1 MRTPRWLAEA
11 TAWSAA
17 LVLVAGVI
25 GAWSI
30 RAPTPARR
38 PRPRRRRC
46 RTSARCVRP
55 CRCRRPSRCPAA
67 GAARR
72 ARPRARTATGPQY
85 DAPPAQT
92 APPEQR
98 YAFLAGITDYRAPTH
113 DTIGAANDARF
124 IAALLERNGWL
135 PQNIRVVTDG
145 EATGAAIRSGLAWLA
160 GKSTP
165 GTFTLFHYSGHVKQ
179 VGSTEKLW
187 PVDRAFVTD
196 SEMGSL
202 LSRGT
207 GKLWVDIAGC
217 EAGGFMGSL
226 PSSRVLFSG
235 SSRSNQKSYEYPE
248 WGESIWT
255 GLLFDI
261 GTGQGAA
268 DADHERPGHRPARRC
283 ATRRTTPRRSP
294 AGSARTARRPPR
306 PPATPCVAG
315 RSPTRPP
322 DRPALRRSR
331 TPATMCT
338 QVADS

>member
-1 MRTPRWLAEA
+1 
-11 TAWSAA
+11 
-17 LVLVAGVI
+17 VLIAGLI

-30 RAPTPARR
+30 RGVDATQDAQAETPVLQTTREVHTRVPVQTASPAPGESSRTPAGFVTLG
-38 PRPRRRRC
+38 PP
-46 RTSARCVRP
+46 P
-55 CRCRRPSRCPAA
+55 
-67 GAARR
+67 
-72 ARPRARTATGPQY
+72 GPQY
-85 DAPPAQT
+85 DAPPAKT

-98 YAFLAGITDYRAPTH
+98 YAFLAGITDYRSPTH

-124 IAALLERNGWL
+124 IAALLQRNGWL

-196 SEMGSL
+196 SELGSL
-202 LSRGT
+202 LAGGT

-235 SSRSNQKSYEYPE
+235 SSRSNQKSYEYPQ
-248 WGESIWT
+248 WAESVWT

-261 GTGQGAA
+261 GTGQGGA
-268 DADHERPGHRPARRC
+268 DADKNGKVTAGEAFRYASYYAQAITQTQRPYGPQ
-283 ATRRTTPRRSP
+283 TPQV
-294 AGSARTARRPPR
+294 AGDEIRGWTLAD
-306 PPATPCVAG
+306 PPA
-315 RSPTRPP
+315 
-322 DRPALRRSR
+322 
-331 TPATMCT
+331 
-338 QVADS
+338 